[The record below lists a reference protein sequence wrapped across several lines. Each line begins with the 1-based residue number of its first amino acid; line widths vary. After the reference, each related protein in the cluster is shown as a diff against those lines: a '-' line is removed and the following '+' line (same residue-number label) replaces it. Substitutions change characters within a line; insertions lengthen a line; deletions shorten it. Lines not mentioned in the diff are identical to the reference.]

1 MSIPRILFEHQKGKK
16 ILSTIEEATTVLTA
30 SLKWYQTKSMCTLPI
45 SSDKTLKSDIIQVIQ

>member
-16 ILSTIEEATTVLTA
+16 ILSTIEEETTVLTT
-30 SLKWYQTKSMCTLPI
+30 SLKWYQTKSMCTLPF